1 MCSDGRMHFA
11 ACAQHGQH
19 STIGARIWIRH
30 VCFSFVQHLQLA
42 NRQTRVCHRAYAN
55 CIMQN
60 ADCKANAKLSVGT
73 VFVRCNIMTMIDATI
88 HSKAHDTH
96 TRIGHGIVTLVRLPR
111 PRPLWQN
118 CAEQSSIHVELP
130 VVCPEHAMPDESC
143 TNELKIALNRYR
155 SLSQY

>member
-19 STIGARIWIRH
+19 STIGARIWMCAFHSYNTCNLQIDKH
-30 VCFSFVQHLQLA
+30 VCVTVLMQIVLCRMRIA
-42 NRQTRVCHRAYAN
+42 RQT
-55 CIMQN
+55 QN
-60 ADCKANAKLSVGT
+60 FPSGVAT
-73 VFVRCNIMTMIDATI
+73 VFVGCNIMTMIDATI
-88 HSKAHDTH
+88 HSKTHDTH
-96 TRIGHGIVTLVRLPR
+96 TRIGHGIVAPIRLPR

-130 VVCPEHAMPDESC
+130 VVCPEHTMPDESC